1 MGQRLSC
8 IYVDGRREGE
18 RRTVTVLEYIQLPD
32 GPAISVREEE
42 GAENAGWQ
50 EVSSYYLHRMK
61 GVQLLD
67 SAGPSVDG
75 PRAPAARME
84 EPAAQQEELAAE
96 PADVAT

>member
-1 MGQRLSC
+1 MSC
-8 IYVDGRREGE
+8 IYTEGRREEE
-18 RRTVTVLEYIQLPD
+18 RRTVIVCEHIQLPD
-32 GPAISVREEE
+32 GPGISVREEE
-42 GAENAGWQ
+42 DAKSAGWQ

-75 PRAPAARME
+75 PRTPAARVE
-84 EPAAQQEELAAE
+84 EPAARQEELAAE